1 MLLELIALLDAVR
14 AVRSAAGEE
23 DGRTDLG
30 E

>member
-1 MLLELIALLDAVR
+1 MLELIALLDAVR

-23 DGRTDLG
+23 HGRTEFG